1 LFRLRSRGSFDN
13 TEAFL
18 KAMEDFT
25 IDRQLDRYAQEGMF
39 ALAATTPRDSGIT
52 AQSWGYQVRRQGTNV
67 TITWTN
73 DSKNGGF
80 PIAIM
85 LQYGHG
91 TGTGGY
97 VSGRDYINPTMR
109 PVFDAIADG
118 VWKEVRS
125 A

>member
-1 LFRLRSRGSFDN
+1 MFRFRHRGSFDN
-13 TEAFL
+13 TDAFL
-18 KAMEDFT
+18 KAMQDFV
-25 IDRQLDRYAQEGMF
+25 IDRQLNHLAQEGMY
-39 ALAATTPRDSGIT
+39 ALAATTPRDSGLT

-73 DSKNGGF
+73 DSKNKGF
-80 PIAIM
+80 PVAVM
-85 LQYGHG
+85 LQYGYG

-109 PVFDAIADG
+109 PVFDRIADG
-118 VWKEVRS
+118 VWREVRS